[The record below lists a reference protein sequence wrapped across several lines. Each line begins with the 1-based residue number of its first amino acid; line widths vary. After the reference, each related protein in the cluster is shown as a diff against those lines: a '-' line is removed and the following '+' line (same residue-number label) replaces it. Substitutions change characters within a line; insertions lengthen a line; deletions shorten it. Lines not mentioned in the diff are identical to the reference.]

1 MAEKIERVK
10 TGVSGLDQIL
20 GGGIP
25 KGSVILVT
33 GGAGTG
39 KTTFLSQ
46 FVWQGLQES
55 EKCLFITL
63 EESPEDI
70 KNDAILYGWD
80 FSKYEKS
87 GQVRIEFFDPFE
99 LGDVNARLKDMVAVN
114 KYTRVAIDSTSILG
128 MYLNDEYKTRKKL
141 FKLAQDL
148 KATGCT
154 SLLTAEIPEESKALS
169 RFGVEEFVVDGVIV
183 LYYMGIGEGVF
194 RNIAVRK
201 MRRTDHKHGAFPL
214 DITNKGLKVTVEEG
228 MLSR

>member
-10 TGVSGLDQIL
+10 TGVPGLDKIL
-20 GGGIP
+20 CGGIP
-25 KGSVILVT
+25 KGSVVLVT

-46 FVWQGLQES
+46 FLWQGLQEK

-99 LGDVNARLKDMVAVN
+99 LGDVNARLKDLVTVN

-128 MYLNDEYKTRKKL
+128 MYLNDDYKTRKKL

-148 KATGCT
+148 KTNCT
-154 SLLTAEIPEESKALS
+154 ALLSAEIPEESKALS
-169 RFGVEEFVVDGVIV
+169 RYGVEEFVVDGVIV
-183 LYYMGIGEGVF
+183 LYYMGLGEGVF

-201 MRRTDHKHGAFPL
+201 MRRTDHKHGAYPL
-214 DITNKGLKVTVEEG
+214 EMTSKGLKVVVEDG